1 MCMRGRYG
9 RGHSSMGLDL
19 GMHLFS
25 EFLRSS
31 HKSRWRIGNDIQ
43 RCNLCGK
50 CQVVCPVDAITVSL
64 HNKTWTLNNRRCRQ
78 CLACVMKCPARCLDQ
93 VRL

>member
-1 MCMRGRYG
+1 MRGRYG
-9 RGHSSMGLDL
+9 RGHSSMGLEL
-19 GMHLFS
+19 GMYLFS

-50 CQVVCPVDAITVSL
+50 SQMVCPVDAITVSV
-64 HNKTWTLNNRRCRQ
+64 HNRAWTLNNRRCRQ